1 MERMEMEINHQS
13 TKKLFTARNTIAG
26 FLGSVFIAG
35 SHQVIAAGWE
45 ISPNVTLSEAYLDN
59 SGQALLDQLNHEY
72 VSEVTPSVGVRKEGR
87 RVQLSALYRL
97 QNLWYS
103 NASDLDNSYQQYTAS
118 VNAEL
123 MRKVLFLDLST
134 TRTQQIVDPNNVV
147 TFDNLSTTVN
157 RTDVTTYSAKPSY
170 THQFG
175 DVADLL
181 VSSSFDHVSY
191 SDTSTGDSNNI
202 GYFASLASGNRFDR
216 VDWIGS
222 FKRIEFLQ
230 ENNSDDEYYQTI
242 LLDFGYKLQKRLTA
256 IAGVGFE
263 TSNIQNTD
271 TGQSG
276 SSWKVGAKWEPTS
289 QTSVTGTVGQRFF
302 GNSASFQLIHRQKTS
317 QLRINFTQN
326 ITHVSQLSLDNNV
339 FDSTF
344 SNTNGGGSGSGSGSG
359 GNSAVMTP
367 NVPAV
372 SENISSPSIT
382 TGLFLSKRWSAGY
395 TKKTHRSLFNLR
407 GFHENRE
414 LTVGGT
420 NENVFGGDGSWA
432 WAIGSRTT
440 STLSGRW
447 ERQQLAA
454 SGKQNDDIWSA
465 GIELTHELG
474 KNSQGSIGAR
484 RVKRDSPSSAL
495 NYEQTQVALKL
506 VIGLY

>member
-1 MERMEMEINHQS
+1 MERTEMAVNRPG
-13 TKKLFTARNTIAG
+13 TKKLFTSRDIIAG
-26 FLGSVFIAG
+26 LVGSVLFAG
-35 SHQVIAAGWE
+35 AHQVIAAGWE
-45 ISPNVTLSEAYLDN
+45 ISPNVTLSETYLDN
-59 SGQALLDQLNHEY
+59 SGQALSDQSNNEY
-72 VSEVTPSVGVRKEGR
+72 VSEVTPSIGVRKEGR
-87 RVQLSALYRL
+87 RVKLSALYRL

-103 NASDLDNSYQQYTAS
+103 NASDLNNSYQQYAAS
-118 VNAEL
+118 VNSEIL
-123 MRKVLFLDLST
+123 RNVLFLDLST
-134 TRTQQIVDPNNVV
+134 TRTQQIIDPNNVV
-147 TFDNLSTTVN
+147 TFDNLATTSN

-170 THQFG
+170 AHQFG
-175 DVADLL
+175 DFADAR
-181 VSSSFDHVSY
+181 VSGSFDHVSY
-191 SDTSTGDSNNI
+191 SDSATADSNNI

-222 FKRIEFLQ
+222 FKRVEFLQ
-230 ENNSDDEYYQTI
+230 KDNQNDEYYQTL
-242 LLDFGYKLQKRLTA
+242 LLDFGYRFRKRLTA
-256 IAGVGFE
+256 IAGVGYE

-271 TGQSG
+271 TGESG
-276 SSWKVGAKWEPTS
+276 SSWKIGAKWEPTPR
-289 QTSVTGTVGQRFF
+289 TSVTGTVGQRFF
-302 GNSASFQLIHRQKTS
+302 GNSASFQLVHQQKTS
-317 QLRINFTQN
+317 QLRINFVQN
-326 ITHVSQLSLDNNV
+326 ITHVSQLALGNNV

-344 SNTNGGGSGSGSGSG
+344 SNTNSG
-359 GNSAVMTP
+359 GNTTVQAP

-420 NENVFGGDGSWA
+420 NENVFGGDASWA

-454 SGKQNDDIWSA
+454 SGKQDDDIWRA
-465 GIELTHELG
+465 GVELTHELG

-495 NYEQTQVALKL
+495 NYEQTQIALKL